1 MTIEVDSTQWTGQ
14 PDDHPM
20 ASPIVW
26 GEFAE
31 RAALDRA
38 AERLQQEDWFR
49 QSRAGATSGQG
60 GTADN
65 AGQVDVPD
73 EHPNE
78 TGQRGLRQ
86 NLVGIGT
93 YAASTLA
100 AGVVIATG
108 GAALPAVAAAAAAG
122 AAAAGAGEL
131 VGTSADNRGSG
142 EQSAAKVEAPRSEG
156 PALGIKAASQ
166 EVQRQ
171 AEGFLKQAGA
181 SRVWVQAT
189 PGG

>member
-38 AERLQQEDWFR
+38 AERLQQQDWFR
-49 QSRAGATSGQG
+49 QSQAGAQAGQPG
-60 GTADN
+60 QADN
-65 AGQVDVPD
+65 EGQVDVPD

-78 TGQRGLRQ
+78 TAQRGLRQ
-86 NLVGIGT
+86 NVVGIGT

-122 AAAAGAGEL
+122 TAVAGAGEM
-131 VGTSADNRGSG
+131 VGNAADDKGSN
-142 EQSAAKVEAPRSEG
+142 EQSASRVDAGRSEG
-156 PALGIKAASQ
+156 PALGIKAAS
-166 EVQRQ
+166 EDVQRR
-171 AEGFLKQAGA
+171 AESFLKEAGA

-189 PGG
+189 PAG